1 VSRGEEKVAAT
12 DGATRGASP
21 PSGDDPPG
29 PRESAAPPTAA
40 ALAEIPERVAAVR
53 RRIAAAARRGG
64 RDSAHVT
71 LIGVTKRVGA
81 ERVAA
86 AVRAGLRHLGESY
99 VQEARE
105 TIPAVTALLASGRP
119 PAPPR
124 WHLVGRLQRNKAREA
139 VALFDAVQ
147 SLDRPA
153 LARELARRA
162 EAAGRRLPVLLQVD
176 LCGEPQ
182 KGGVAPE
189 ALEEL
194 LELCAALPSLEVQ
207 GLMTIPAATDDPEAS
222 RPVFARLRQLRDAL
236 RLRPAGGGL
245 RHLSMGMSADF
256 EVAVEEGATLV
267 RVGTAIFGP
276 RAGGGSE
283 AGLLD

>member
-1 VSRGEEKVAAT
+1 MSRREEKTAPDVAAGRGESRPA
-12 DGATRGASP
+12 GS
-21 PSGDDPPG
+21 DPPG
-29 PRESAAPPTAA
+29 PRETEAAPDAA
-40 ALAEIPERVAAVR
+40 AAAEIPERVAAVR

-64 RDSAHVT
+64 RNPEQVT

-105 TIPAVTALLASGRP
+105 KIPAVATQLASSGS

-147 SLDRPA
+147 SVDRPS

-176 LCGEPQ
+176 LSGESQ
-182 KGGVAPE
+182 KGGVAPG
-189 ALEEL
+189 ALDDL
-194 LELCAALPSLEVQ
+194 LDLCAALPSLEVQ
-207 GLMTIPAATDDPEAS
+207 GLMTIPAPAEDREQA
-222 RPVFARLRQLRDAL
+222 RPVFARLRELRDAL
-236 RLRPAGGGL
+236 RTRPGSGGL

-267 RVGTAIFGP
+267 RVGTALFGP
-276 RAGGGSE
+276 RPGGASRE
-283 AGLLD
+283 GLLD